1 MISKEA
7 LVKIKEKEAKKGNV
21 VTVVNGKLKVAL
33 ECKDE
38 TMTQQQY
45 KKEQDIKEI
54 IKKYG
59 ATGLLNKNI
68 MANDP
73 KFDDVSH
80 IIDYQDAA
88 NKIAKAQQEFDQ
100 MPHELKEKFNYNPA
114 KLLDYLNK
122 SENLQEAIELG
133 LVNKQMTPDKSEELK
148 VLEDIAS
155 KMVNS
160 SSSVE

>member
-1 MISKEA
+1 MITKEA
-7 LVKIKEKEAKKGNV
+7 LVKIKEKEAKKGNI
-21 VTVVNGKLKVAL
+21 VTVVNGKLKVSL

-73 KFDDVSH
+73 KFDDVSN

-114 KLLDYLNK
+114 KLLDFLNK

-133 LVNKQMTPDKSEELK
+133 LVNKVTPEKSEELK

>member
-1 MISKEA
+1 MDKA
-7 LVKIKEKEAKKGNV
+7 KLKIIQEKEAKKGNV
-21 VTVVNGKLKVAL
+21 VSIVDGKLKVAL
-33 ECKDE
+33 KCEDE

-73 KFDDVSH
+73 KFDDVSN

-122 SENLQEAIELG
+122 SENLQEAI
-133 LVNKQMTPDKSEELK
+133 
-148 VLEDIAS
+148 
-155 KMVNS
+155 
-160 SSSVE
+160 

>member
-1 MISKEA
+1 MDKA
-7 LVKIKEKEAKKGNV
+7 KLKIIQEKEAKKGNV
-21 VTVVNGKLKVAL
+21 VSIVDGKLKVAL
-33 ECKDE
+33 KCEDE

-73 KFDDVSH
+73 KFDDVSN

-122 SENLQEAIELG
+122 SENLNEAIELG
-133 LVNKQMTPDKSEELK
+133 LVNKQVTPDKSEELK

-155 KMVNS
+155 KMVNN